1 MRAFPAIVKA
11 YFIVGALAVAPISI
25 AQDGKT
31 LVSLDGN
38 CQVTVPST
46 WQTKPGFNIANA
58 PDGKVD
64 AAVSPSRTMTT
75 LAQVKV
81 RLQLMYTK
89 DKIAKDTAEIFQMEG
104 VGLDNRPNVYRAL
117 QIPGKVCVVDVN
129 YSDGATDDARKIAES
144 LKSAK

>member
-1 MRAFPAIVKA
+1 MRVFPAIVKDCC
-11 YFIVGALAVAPISI
+11 IVGTLAVAPISI
-25 AQDGKT
+25 AQDGKI

-38 CQVTVPST
+38 CQVTVPAN
-46 WQTKPGFNIANA
+46 WHTKPGFNIANA
-58 PDGKVD
+58 PDGKMD

-75 LAQVKV
+75 LVQVKA

-89 DKIAKDTAEIFQMEG
+89 DKVVKDTAEIFQMEG

-129 YSDGATDDARKIAES
+129 YSNGATDDARKIAES
-144 LKSAK
+144 LKPAK